1 MCFENLPVEFDENG
15 NAHLKEGVK
24 NPYDYQ
30 TRTPEEREAKCRV
43 TLKSVLPHFV
53 WRNYPETGKFRR
65 YSCEFEEALVARERC
80 CRSKR

>member
-43 TLKSVLPHFV
+43 TLKS
-53 WRNYPETGKFRR
+53 ETRR
-65 YSCEFEEALVARERC
+65 VRGSGQNLVVDVVG
-80 CRSKR
+80 